1 MASFNDHSP
10 DEVQSLEIIR
20 KRKAHLLEDI
30 QQIRAEMENVSAQIE
45 ALESIEDEANAKA
58 EQMLIGREKFNMD
71 SKRGVEYLMEQGLI
85 QRSPQAVAEFLYKGE
100 GLSKSAVGD
109 YLGEKDEFHLEVLEK
124 FVNIHDFTGIIL
136 VRALRQFLCSFRLPG
151 ESQKIDRMME
161 MFANRYCKLNP
172 GVFSHPDTGYILSFA
187 VIMLNTLLHNP
198 SVRDKPTLDSFVSMN
213 RGINQGADLP
223 KELLQSLYESI
234 RAEPFKIPVDDGNDA
249 FLNPDLEGRL
259 WKQRKLRKLLAGSVA
274 KVLYN
279 SLSGFI
285 KIR

>member
-109 YLGEKDEFHLEVLEK
+109 YLGEKDEFHLECTRQA
-124 FVNIHDFTGIIL
+124 NIG
-136 VRALRQFLCSFRLPG
+136 QLCVD
-151 ESQKIDRMME
+151 ESWDKSRC
-161 MFANRYCKLNP
+161 R
-172 GVFSHPDTGYILSFA
+172 
-187 VIMLNTLLHNP
+187 P
-198 SVRDKPTLDSFVSMN
+198 SKRVT
-213 RGINQGADLP
+213 A
-223 KELLQSLYESI
+223 ES
-234 RAEPFKIPVDDGNDA
+234 V
-249 FLNPDLEGRL
+249 
-259 WKQRKLRKLLAGSVA
+259 
-274 KVLYN
+274 
-279 SLSGFI
+279 
-285 KIR
+285 